1 MGEQLDADGGLSG
14 RTAAADTGGVGG
26 KAAGSPGSKTNERQD
41 AAPVRIFNPATIA
54 KPTPG
59 YSQVPEISR
68 GKVVFIAGPVALHR
82 SGNLVGKDDF
92 SAQVQQVFENLKAE
106 VEASGGDLK
115 SGGLN
120 YYCAERVD
128 PAQIPAVR
136 EIRDKYVHTVNPTT
150 CTFVVVQRLVR
161 PEWRI
166 EVEAVAVV
174 KK

>member
-26 KAAGSPGSKTNERQD
+26 KAAGSPGSKSNERQD

-115 SGGLN
+115 SGEAELLLRGEGGPGTDSSGARDSRQI
-120 YYCAERVD
+120 CAYGC
-128 PAQIPAVR
+128 
-136 EIRDKYVHTVNPTT
+136 IR
-150 CTFVVVQRLVR
+150 
-161 PEWRI
+161 
-166 EVEAVAVV
+166 
-174 KK
+174 